1 MNWFEKLIPTTIRTE
16 SSLKKTTVPEG
27 LWNKCPNC
35 DAILYNAEL
44 EKNFSVC
51 PKCDHHMRISARA
64 RLHMFLDEEDRTELG
79 IGLKAN
85 DPLKFKDTKKYKDRL

>member
-27 LWNKCPNC
+27 LWNKCPSC

-44 EKNFSVC
+44 EK
-51 PKCDHHMRISARA
+51 K
-64 RLHMFLDEEDRTELG
+64 L
-79 IGLKAN
+79 
-85 DPLKFKDTKKYKDRL
+85 